1 MKQIERFLNSQ
12 IYPLITAILAFVAW
26 YFKGDLI
33 MVNYGIITGFLVI
46 ITVILAFFKDT
57 KHVIPLALGLMF
69 MINIEQIGLTEI
81 REFSIVYIVFG
92 LSIIGLAVHFLR
104 FKHKF
109 KFDWMT
115 LSFLLIAVT
124 YVIPMVYMPY
134 SNTSLVISFFG
145 FVYVILYLFFK
156 NTSTARAETILT
168 YFFYASLTILAQIL
182 YSFGTGFLEAFQAN
196 NSIEETLILG
206 LQSSW
211 SAIDYGYG
219 TINDVIIYFTV
230 LSSGMLYKIV
240 KSPKNFL
247 YWIVLA
253 LSTAA
258 IILSGSRGGYLSW
271 AVLLIAFYIILVVY
285 GKKAQVIFA
294 TVLVLAVVGL
304 GVYRLDIAKIFYE
317 NFVQGGIREL
327 DAFSSGRITLY
338 KNAWETFKQYP
349 YFGAGWTYKLQE
361 GNTNRIQIYHSTI
374 FHTLAISGIAG
385 AVAVAFFVIIAFII
399 LLKKMNLKVAFLGL
413 TWVVTMLHGLVDNT
427 VHMIIFTLLTIFMF
441 TAIQREEEISSDEKK
456 QEFYDF
462 LFIDQL

>member
-156 NTSTARAETILT
+156 NTSTARAE
-168 YFFYASLTILAQIL
+168 QIK
-182 YSFGTGFLEAFQAN
+182 
-196 NSIEETLILG
+196 LI
-206 LQSSW
+206 
-211 SAIDYGYG
+211 
-219 TINDVIIYFTV
+219 
-230 LSSGMLYKIV
+230 
-240 KSPKNFL
+240 
-247 YWIVLA
+247 
-253 LSTAA
+253 
-258 IILSGSRGGYLSW
+258 
-271 AVLLIAFYIILVVY
+271 
-285 GKKAQVIFA
+285 
-294 TVLVLAVVGL
+294 
-304 GVYRLDIAKIFYE
+304 
-317 NFVQGGIREL
+317 
-327 DAFSSGRITLY
+327 FS
-338 KNAWETFKQYP
+338 
-349 YFGAGWTYKLQE
+349 
-361 GNTNRIQIYHSTI
+361 
-374 FHTLAISGIAG
+374 
-385 AVAVAFFVIIAFII
+385 
-399 LLKKMNLKVAFLGL
+399 
-413 TWVVTMLHGLVDNT
+413 MLH
-427 VHMIIFTLLTIFMF
+427 LL
-441 TAIQREEEISSDEKK
+441 S
-456 QEFYDF
+456 
-462 LFIDQL
+462 